1 MIQETS
7 TFMKPSKLQRRLTI
21 VATAAALCAAMGTAH
36 AGRSCEQKPPSVQ
49 TIKQGMELAAQTSK
63 ALDASGAKVV
73 ALGRAGQDLS
83 KYQLRYSHFGWAY
96 KTPQGQWLVD
106 HKLNECG
113 TSVSH
118 IYRQGLGEFFLDDL
132 WRFEAVWVVPTPE
145 VQERLYGLLQD
156 RKKVMALHEPAYSMV
171 SYPWSTK
178 YQQSN
183 QWALETL
190 AEAMEPTV
198 ASRDQAQAWLKFK
211 GYEPTVL
218 KIGPLTRLGGRI
230 TSANIAFDDH
240 PSDKRYSDRIETV
253 TVDSAIN
260 WMQRAQLSGAPQTLR
275 LP

>member
-1 MIQETS
+1 
-7 TFMKPSKLQRRLTI
+7 MKPSKLQRRLTI
-21 VATAAALCAAMGTAH
+21 AATAAALCAAMGTAH

-253 TVDSAIN
+253 TVDSVFA
-260 WMQRAQLSGAPQTLR
+260 WLPRVGLAAPPVR
-275 LP
+275 LGL